1 MFREYEHSGFFSTMH
16 EWEETVGYEAC
27 REFQRTLIRCEG
39 GSFVAEMMCFFLS
52 FPVIFIFPLSP
63 NRIKILYILQI
74 EWTSFFFPQK
84 KDITVVWGLILCVNL
99 TGVPSR
105 WSGIILGVSL
115 RVFLDEVNI

>member
-1 MFREYEHSGFFSTMH
+1 MK
-16 EWEETVGYEAC
+16 
-27 REFQRTLIRCEG
+27 G